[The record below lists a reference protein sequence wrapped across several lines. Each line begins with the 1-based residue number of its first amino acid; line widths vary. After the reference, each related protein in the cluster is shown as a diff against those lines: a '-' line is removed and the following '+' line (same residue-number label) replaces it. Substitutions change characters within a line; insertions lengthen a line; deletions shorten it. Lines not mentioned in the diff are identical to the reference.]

1 MTTLVAIPV
10 LGRPHRIV
18 PLLASLTAATPEP
31 HRVLFVCSPS
41 DQVMID
47 ACRASGRDVHVMAQD
62 WREGDYARKIN
73 TALTVSDEPFI
84 LTGADDLHFHPGWLR
99 AGLRRFDDPKVGVVG
114 TNDLGSRRV
123 MAGEHATHFLVRRT
137 YALEQGTI
145 DEPGKIFHEGY
156 WHEFVD
162 DEVVGTARHRDA
174 WAMALDSHVEH
185 LHPDW
190 GKAPTDPMYARSGRR
205 QQAGYRLFAR
215 RQHLWQT
222 ERVRSWM

>member
-1 MTTLVAIPV
+1 MTVLVAIPV
-10 LGRPHRIV
+10 LGRPHRIE
-18 PLLASLTAATPEP
+18 PLLASLDAATPHP

-41 DQVMID
+41 DTVMID
-47 ACRASGRDVHVMAQD
+47 ACGASGRDVHVMDQD

-73 TALTVSDEPFI
+73 TAVELSDEMFI
-84 LTGADDLHFHPGWLR
+84 FTGADDLDFHPGWLP
-99 AGLRRFDDPKVGVVG
+99 AALRRFDDPAIGVVG

-137 YALEQGTI
+137 YVIEQGTI
-145 DEPGKIFHEGY
+145 DEPGKVFHEGY

-162 DEVVGTARHRDA
+162 DELVGTARYRGA
-174 WAMALDSHVEH
+174 WAMALDSRVEH

-190 GKAPTDPMYARSGRR
+190 GKAPVDPMYARAGRR
-205 QQAGYRLFAR
+205 QQSGYRLFAR

-222 ERVRSWM
+222 ERARSWM